1 MSASDPSRKSS
12 TPFRCDAQRP
22 LFRCGKVSTSGY
34 ERLMRRREFITL
46 VGATAIG
53 CPLAARAQ
61 QTALPVI
68 GFLHLTSLETNREN
82 LATFRQGL
90 ADTGYVEGK
99 NVTIEYRWAQ
109 GRNDQLATLV
119 AELVRQQ
126 VSVIAVLETTNGALA
141 AKAATQTIPV
151 VFLQAAD
158 PVRIGLVDSLN
169 RPGGNVT
176 GIDLMGAE
184 TAGKRLELLLEL
196 VPKATSI
203 GYLRNLTN
211 RVYAESETREVEI
224 AARAHGVRLV
234 IVNATRLSE
243 IETAF
248 MELVQQ
254 RPDALQVSGDGFLLT
269 YPDQIVAL
277 AARYALP
284 AIYPYRQYAA
294 VGGLISYGTIIRD
307 AWRQAGIYTGRI
319 LKGERP
325 PDLPVQQVT
334 TIDLAI
340 NLKTATALGITVPLP
355 LSGRADEVIE

>member
-1 MSASDPSRKSS
+1 
-12 TPFRCDAQRP
+12 
-22 LFRCGKVSTSGY
+22 
-34 ERLMRRREFITL
+34 MRRRDIIK
-46 VGATAIG
+46 VVAGSAIAW
-53 CPLAARAQ
+53 PLAARAQ
-61 QTALPVI
+61 QAALPVI

-82 LATFRQGL
+82 LATFRRGL

-109 GRNDQLATLV
+109 DRNDQLATLV

-169 RPGGNVT
+169 RPGGNIT
-176 GIDLMGAE
+176 GIALMGAE

-224 AARAHGVRLV
+224 AARARGVRLLF
-234 IVNATRLSE
+234 VNASRLSE

-248 MELVQQ
+248 AELVQQ

-269 YPDQIVAL
+269 YPNQIVGL
-277 AARYALP
+277 AARYAVP
-284 AIYPYRQYAA
+284 AIYPEARYAA
-294 VGGLISYGTIIRD
+294 AGGLISYGTNIR
-307 AWRQAGIYTGRI
+307 ATWRQAGIYTGRI

-325 PDLPVQQVT
+325 ADLPVQQVT
-334 TIDLAI
+334 DVELVI
-340 NLKTATALGITVPLP
+340 NFKTANALGITVPLP